1 MKFNR
6 EQAIAIAAFL
16 GILLVSVI
24 MPIWTLKTR
33 ADALQE
39 LDDGRGFLARLEAA
53 RQRSG
58 GAKGGGHGQVVD
70 AASPKAF
77 LNAQTAGLAS
87 AQLEAYLSQLIQDQQ
102 ASLISSSVQQAT
114 RSDTPDAVRIQASL
128 EMPYEAL
135 QTLLYRLETG
145 TPYVFIESMTVQSTS
160 VTQQRAAHTAMKVM
174 LNLRAIWHR
183 TPA

>member
-6 EQAIAIAAFL
+6 EQAIAAAAFL
-16 GILLVSVI
+16 AILLASVI
-24 MPIWTLKTR
+24 VPVWTLKTR
-33 ADALQE
+33 SDALQE
-39 LDDGRGFLARLEAA
+39 LNDGQELLARLEAA
-53 RQRSG
+53 RQRAG
-58 GAKGGGHGQVVD
+58 GAKGGGHGQVD

-77 LNAQTAGLAS
+77 LNAQTPGLAS
-87 AQLEAYLSQLIQDQQ
+87 AQLEAYLSQLVQDQQ

-114 RSDTPDAVRIQASL
+114 RSDAPDAVRIQANL
-128 EMPYEAL
+128 EVPYEAL
-135 QTLLYRLETG
+135 QTLLYKLETG
-145 TPYVFIESMTVQSTS
+145 TPYVFVESMTVQTTS